1 MVSVTQERERAAR
14 GGACSV
20 KMFKKTV
27 KGEVK
32 YPSHMSEECADLIGR
47 LLRLEPTQRLGMQRH
62 GAHDIKEH
70 AWYKGFDW
78 KAFEAQTMAAPYV
91 PVVCAARE
99 HAA

>member
-1 MVSVTQERERAAR
+1 
-14 GGACSV
+14 
-20 KMFKKTV
+20 MFKKTV